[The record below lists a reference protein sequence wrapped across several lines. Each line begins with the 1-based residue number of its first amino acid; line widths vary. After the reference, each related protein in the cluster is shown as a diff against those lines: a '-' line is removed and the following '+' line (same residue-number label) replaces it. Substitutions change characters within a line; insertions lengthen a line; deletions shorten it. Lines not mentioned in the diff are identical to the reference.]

1 MTPGELL
8 VVGVLGLMVGS
19 FLNVCIGRLPA
30 GLSIVS
36 PPSRCPSCKT
46 PLAWRDNVPV
56 LSWIWLG
63 GKCRTCQVPISPRY
77 PIVELLTGAVF
88 VLQGVMLDSSPL
100 QDSAA
105 AVELASRLVFSAL
118 LVALLATDLET
129 FRLPNPLTY
138 FGVVAGIAFSLLGP
152 PGIMS
157 SLIGAVIGAGVL
169 LAVRQAWLWARG
181 VDALG
186 LGDVK
191 MLAMIGAFLGW
202 PHVWVVLL
210 FSSLVGAIVGVGLAM
225 AGRGTMQSKLPF
237 GVFLSLAALASSL
250 WGQRFIDWYLGTL
263 AI

>member
-1 MTPGELL
+1 
-8 VVGVLGLMVGS
+8 MVGS

-30 GLSIVS
+30 GESVVTPAS
-36 PPSRCPSCKT
+36 HCPKCKT
-46 PLAWRDNVPV
+46 PLAWRDNIPV

-63 GKCRTCQVPISPRY
+63 GKCRTCGVPISPRY
-77 PIVELLTGAVF
+77 VLIELATAVVF
-88 VLQGVMLDSSPL
+88 VVQGLMLDASPL
-100 QDSAA
+100 QDWSAM
-105 AVELASRLVFSAL
+105 VQLASRLVFSSL
-118 LVALLATDLET
+118 LVALLATDIET

-138 FGVVAGIAFSLLGP
+138 FGIVAGILFSLAGP
-152 PGIMS
+152 PGLAS
-157 SLIGAVIGAGVL
+157 SLIGAATGAGVL
-169 LAVRQAWLWARG
+169 LVVRQAWLMAKG

-210 FSSLVGAIVGVGLAM
+210 FSSVVGAVVGVGLAL

-263 AI
+263 SI

>member
-1 MTPGELL
+1 MTAGELL
-8 VVGVLGLMVGS
+8 VVGVLGLLVGS

-30 GLSIVS
+30 GESVVT
-36 PPSRCPSCKT
+36 PPSRCPSCGT

-56 LSWIWLG
+56 FSWIWLG
-63 GKCRTCQVPISPRY
+63 GKCRTCAVPISPRY
-77 PIVELLTGAVF
+77 VIVELATAAVF
-88 VLQGVMLDSSPL
+88 VLQAVMLDTSPL

-105 AVELASRLVFSAL
+105 FIQLASRLVFSAL
-118 LVALLATDLET
+118 LVALLATDIET

-138 FGVVAGIAFSLLGP
+138 FGIVAGILFSLAGP
-152 PGIMS
+152 PGLVS
-157 SLIGAVIGAGVL
+157 SLIGAAVGAGVL
-169 LAVRQAWLWARG
+169 LAVRQAWLMAKG

-210 FSSLVGAIVGVGLAM
+210 FSSVVGAVVGIGLAL

-237 GVFLSLAALASSL
+237 GVFPSLAALASSI

-263 AI
+263 SI

>member
-1 MTPGELL
+1 MTPVELT
-8 VVGVLGLMVGS
+8 VLAVFGLMVGS

-30 GLSIVS
+30 GESIVS
-36 PPSRCPSCKT
+36 PPSRCPACGT

-56 LSWIWLG
+56 LSWLWLG
-63 GKCRTCQVPISPRY
+63 GKCRTCRAPISARY
-77 PIVELLTGAVF
+77 PVIELATAAVF
-88 VLQGVMLDSSPL
+88 FLQGVILGASPLLDS
-100 QDSAA
+100 
-105 AVELASRLVFSAL
+105 AVMIQLASRLVFSSL
-118 LVALLATDLET
+118 LIALLATDLET

-138 FGVVAGIAFSLLGP
+138 SGIVAGVVFSLAGS
-152 PGIMS
+152 PGVAS
-157 SLIGAVIGAGVL
+157 SLIGAALGAGVL
-169 LAVRQAWLWARG
+169 LAIRQVWLLARG

-210 FSSLVGAIVGVGLAM
+210 FSSLAGAVVGVSLAV

-263 AI
+263 SF